1 MAKIGIAALAINSDT
16 VGKVRMR
23 NEDIWTGSD
32 RMLSSAESSRRIAG
46 IITPTAQ
53 RWKNLDVEVD
63 SFFKDVPPG
72 TFQALE
78 RLSIRDFSA
87 QTSPLTAFQSSPRL
101 RTFTLKV
108 AGQASKINLIYLPW
122 WQLTHLC
129 VEDNSLARCRTALLQ
144 CNNLLSAKLYTSYQ
158 WDLTPEATQS
168 PIIVL
173 PSLETLIMTF
183 NGKADSGPVDGL
195 EAFFMPPAVPSLI
208 KIDFTFDPDEEE
220 DWPAEVFSKLQS
232 RTPKIKE
239 ILLVNASMDAD
250 GLIALLRHGPS
261 LTALSVHFSW
271 NSVDDTAVTEGFLDQ
286 KHDVQTCLSL
296 WPLFW
301 PL

>member
-1 MAKIGIAALAINSDT
+1 
-16 VGKVRMR
+16 
-23 NEDIWTGSD
+23 
-32 RMLSSAESSRRIAG
+32 
-46 IITPTAQ
+46 
-53 RWKNLDVEVD
+53 
-63 SFFKDVPPG
+63 
-72 TFQALE
+72 
-78 RLSIRDFSA
+78 
-87 QTSPLTAFQSSPRL
+87 
-101 RTFTLKV
+101 
-108 AGQASKINLIYLPW
+108 
-122 WQLTHLC
+122 
-129 VEDNSLARCRTALLQ
+129 LLQ

-220 DWPAEVFSKLQS
+220 DWPAEVFSELQS

-239 ILLVNASMDAD
+239 ILLVNSSMDAD